1 MGSFRHPKQA
11 FDPLDLE
18 IMERALDA
26 AWAIIKARQPLGDQ
40 QDDEELRT
48 ALSEKL
54 ISLAE
59 TYGVTDSESLRSL
72 LLGEPPASP
81 SPISRLAD

>member
-54 ISLAE
+54 IS
-59 TYGVTDSESLRSL
+59 GLRT
-72 LLGEPPASP
+72 EAVSP
-81 SPISRLAD
+81 GTSPNLS